1 MEKIPLMWIK
11 FNELATIPKRG
22 TNHSAGYDLYADG
35 DYDIK
40 SYEYK
45 FTQPYAAIA
54 YASGHPPPPTVNTHI
69 QLIKTSI
76 GVIIPKGYYGR
87 IAPRSGLAFKSGIDV
102 LAGVIDN
109 DYREP
114 IGVILINNGKNEFN
128 VKSGDRIA
136 QLIIERCLEDDEV
149 IESVINKDE
158 LIIFKENEKS
168 NDRIGGFGSTGK

>member
-11 FNELATIPKRG
+11 FNESAIIPKRG

-40 SYEYK
+40 HHNYILPRAAGIADANRNDNGKS
-45 FTQPYAAIA
+45 QPV
-54 YASGHPPPPTVNTHI
+54 VNPHI

-109 DYREP
+109 DYRDP
-114 IGVILINNGKNEFN
+114 IGVILINNGNNTFN

-136 QLIIERCLEDDEV
+136 QLIIERCLEADEV
-149 IESVINKDE
+149 KESIMSVDE
-158 LIIFKENEKS
+158 LAIFKENG